1 MKSKMFSGKLHLFIP
16 PNFFKVLPLLIV
28 FAFCV
33 ACSNDEPSEPIIG
46 HPSLRDGVFSGEQ
59 LTVKL
64 NGELLSTVASV
75 TLNSELFESYPQ
87 EDDGSGDIL
96 MNYVTFKSKI
106 IIVGFPSPKKIT
118 QFETISDY
126 VEFKG
131 TTVID
136 GVTYEYQGEFTG
148 SPLHRHENQGLILQ
162 FYTK

>member
-1 MKSKMFSGKLHLFIP
+1 MRHTSH
-16 PNFFKVLPLLIV
+16 
-28 FAFCV
+28 
-33 ACSNDEPSEPIIG
+33 
-46 HPSLRDGVFSGEQ
+46 RDGVFSGKQ

-64 NGELLSTVASV
+64 NGETLNTVSSV
-75 TLNSELFESYPQ
+75 TLNSELLDAHAE
-87 EDDGSGDIL
+87 EDENGNITVTS
-96 MNYVTFKSKI
+96 TFKSKI

>member
-16 PNFFKVLPLLIV
+16 PNFFKVLPLLFV
-28 FAFCV
+28 FVFCV
-33 ACSNDEPSEPIIG
+33 ACSNDEPSEPIVR
-46 HPSLRDGVFSGEQ
+46 HTSHRDGVFSGKQ

-64 NGELLSTVASV
+64 NGETLNTVSSV
-75 TLNSELFESYPQ
+75 TLNSELLDAHAE
-87 EDDGSGDIL
+87 EDENGNITVTS
-96 MNYVTFKSKI
+96 TFKSKI